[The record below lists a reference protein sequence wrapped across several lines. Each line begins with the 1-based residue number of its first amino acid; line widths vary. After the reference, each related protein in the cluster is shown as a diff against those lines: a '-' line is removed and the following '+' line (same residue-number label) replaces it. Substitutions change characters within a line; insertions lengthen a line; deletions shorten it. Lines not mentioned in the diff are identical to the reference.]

1 MRIPFVDLSAQYKEI
16 KTEIDIAVARIIDS
30 SKFIGGEDV
39 GKFEEEFARYIGNA
53 YCIGVNSGT
62 DALILG
68 VRALG
73 LGQGDEIII
82 PANTYM
88 SGALAASE
96 NGAKPVFVDIDE
108 EDFGIN
114 LKNLTNKINNRTR
127 AVIITHLNGQPD
139 KIDEVKNIL
148 KKFGRKIYLIED
160 ACQAHGAFYKNK
172 RVGSFGIFSAFSF
185 YPGKNLGAYG
195 DAGAIATNDKMLAGK
210 YKLLREYGQI
220 KKYHHDSIGV
230 NSRLDSIQ
238 AAVLRIKLPHLDKW
252 NNERR
257 KIALKYSSYLNEHFS
272 FIKTPDNFNNRESI
286 YHLYVIRIAN
296 RNKLLNYLEK
306 NGIQVLIH
314 YPVPLHLQKAY
325 RYLGY
330 SEGDLP
336 IVEKVSSEILSLPI
350 YPELNKE
357 KLDYILEKIT
367 KFYK

>member
-1 MRIPFVDLSAQYKEI
+1 MRIPFVDLNAQYKEI
-16 KTEIDIAVARIIDS
+16 KTEIDTVIARVIDS

-114 LKNLTNKINNRTR
+114 LKDLTNKINNRTR

-148 KKFGRKIYLIED
+148 KKLLRKIYFIED
-160 ACQAHGAFYKNK
+160 ACQAHGAFYKN
-172 RVGSFGIFSAFSF
+172 
-185 YPGKNLGAYG
+185 N
-195 DAGAIATNDKMLAGK
+195 
-210 YKLLREYGQI
+210 
-220 KKYHHDSIGV
+220 
-230 NSRLDSIQ
+230 
-238 AAVLRIKLPHLDKW
+238 RI
-252 NNERR
+252 
-257 KIALKYSSYLNEHFS
+257 
-272 FIKTPDNFNNRESI
+272 
-286 YHLYVIRIAN
+286 
-296 RNKLLNYLEK
+296 
-306 NGIQVLIH
+306 
-314 YPVPLHLQKAY
+314 
-325 RYLGY
+325 
-330 SEGDLP
+330 
-336 IVEKVSSEILSLPI
+336 
-350 YPELNKE
+350 
-357 KLDYILEKIT
+357 
-367 KFYK
+367 